1 MILLNTPQRLQP
13 RVRADSSSDV
23 SRLRRVAATGRNTS
37 GYLDRAMTMIAP
49 PRPSK
54 SELSDTQVKLLTNDG
69 TANGRH
75 STTPHNRRPARLLR
89 SSSQARARPT
99 TMQVSVT
106 PTISIRVLRISP
118 QTKGRHSRCKASRQP
133 ASQALMAT

>member
-1 MILLNTPQRLQP
+1 
-13 RVRADSSSDV
+13 
-23 SRLRRVAATGRNTS
+23 
-37 GYLDRAMTMIAP
+37 MTMIAP

-89 SSSQARARPT
+89 SSSQASARPT